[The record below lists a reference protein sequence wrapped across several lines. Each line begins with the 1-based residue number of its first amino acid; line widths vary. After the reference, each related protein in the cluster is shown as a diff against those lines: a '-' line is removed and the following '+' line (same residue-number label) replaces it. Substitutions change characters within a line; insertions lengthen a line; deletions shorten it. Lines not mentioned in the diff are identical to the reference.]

1 MTNFKLKWHAMAG
14 VATLAIGIVAGSAM
28 DGSVARQ
35 SARAAAGTFSPMDMM
50 VAARGLPDQVVDTP
64 F

>member
-1 MTNFKLKWHAMAG
+1 MTNFKFKWHAVAG
-14 VATLAIGIVAGSAM
+14 VATLVIGIIAGNAM

-35 SARAAAGTFSPMDMM
+35 TARAAAGTFSPMDMM
-50 VAARGLPDQVVDTP
+50 VAAKGLPDQVMDAP